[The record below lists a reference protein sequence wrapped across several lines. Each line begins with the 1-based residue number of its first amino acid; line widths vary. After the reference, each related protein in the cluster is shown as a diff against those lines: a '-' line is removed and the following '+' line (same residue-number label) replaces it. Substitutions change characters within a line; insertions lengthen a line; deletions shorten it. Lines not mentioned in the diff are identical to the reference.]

1 MEHYGY
7 ISLLPACLAIV
18 IAVITRRPIGSLL
31 AGTVVGLLIMS
42 PGDVIPNL
50 SELAVEMVQDDTVS
64 WVIVVCGLMGSLIVL
79 LMRSGA
85 VLAFSNLVAGR
96 VQSRQGALLSTW
108 ILGLLIFID
117 DYLNAL
123 AVGSSMKKVTD
134 KYKVSREMLAY
145 VVDSTAAPICVLV
158 PVSTWAVF
166 FAGVLES
173 SGAAVEG
180 EGMAL
185 YISAIPYMFYAWLTV
200 AFVPLVVMGRLP
212 LIGPMKSA
220 ELRAQNNTMV
230 IESNTKDD
238 LLLDDMESVGAAHVR
253 EHRVWN
259 FLIPIISLLFFT
271 WLYEID
277 VLVGVVIALGITL
290 LMFGAQRLM
299 TWGDMFDAML
309 DGIKLMV
316 PALTI
321 ITVAFMFKTVNDQLG
336 MPVYI
341 IETVQPVVTAKLL
354 PLITFIVMSAVAFAT
369 GSSWGIFA
377 IAIPIF
383 MPMAEGLGVSAPLML
398 GALLSASSFGC
409 HACFYSDSTVLA
421 AQGSGCDVMDHALT
435 QLPYVL
441 LPAILAAIGLTIMA

>member
-238 LLLDDMESVGAAHVR
+238 LLLDDMESVGAEHVR